1 MKSVTRLLHSLLLP
15 ILVLVALPRLTSAQ
29 HYQQTNLVSDIASM
43 APTHDPNLKNPW
55 GITRSSG
62 SPWWVSNNNSGT
74 STLYDGSGNII
85 PINGNG
91 VVIVPPPAFAPGAQ
105 STPTGIVFN
114 GSSADFHLKNGKS
127 AHFIF
132 STEDGTIS
140 AWAGGVNAELEVDNS
155 DNGSA
160 NGAVYKGATSGE
172 INGQKFLY
180 VTNFRSGKV
189 EVYDTTFKRAHLGED
204 AFKVNGECDQDG
216 QGECGDKIPA
226 GFAPFNIQ
234 NIGGSLFV
242 TYAKQDAAKHDDV
255 AGAGLGY
262 VEIFTPGGKHIG
274 HLEHGDWL
282 NSPWGV
288 VWTTRDFGEFSNA
301 ILVGNFGSGWIA
313 AFNGFT
319 FKFEGFLKNPDDSL
333 LTIDGLW
340 SLTFG
345 NDGTAGPANTL
356 FFSAGINGEM
366 DGLFGTITPTDGLDG
381 DEE

>member
-15 ILVLVALPRLTSAQ
+15 ILILMALPRLTSAQ

-114 GSSADFHLKNGKS
+114 GSSADFQLKNGKS

-172 INGQKFLY
+172 I
-180 VTNFRSGKV
+180 
-189 EVYDTTFKRAHLGED
+189 
-204 AFKVNGECDQDG
+204 DG
-216 QGECGDKIPA
+216 
-226 GFAPFNIQ
+226 
-234 NIGGSLFV
+234 
-242 TYAKQDAAKHDDV
+242 H
-255 AGAGLGY
+255 
-262 VEIFTPGGKHIG
+262 
-274 HLEHGDWL
+274 
-282 NSPWGV
+282 
-288 VWTTRDFGEFSNA
+288 
-301 ILVGNFGSGWIA
+301 
-313 AFNGFT
+313 
-319 FKFEGFLKNPDDSL
+319 
-333 LTIDGLW
+333 
-340 SLTFG
+340 
-345 NDGTAGPANTL
+345 
-356 FFSAGINGEM
+356 
-366 DGLFGTITPTDGLDG
+366 
-381 DEE
+381 